1 MVDNGAEHSFLVR
14 CCFITEAMLP
24 MLANTSKT
32 YSAESTSLPHT
43 CPHSSSTPLVHLD
56 ITLPTQLVACVTSVC
71 FRSNETRLSDS
82 DKSLSR
88 WSPTLPEFLPL
99 PLSSLYV
106 CPACLSCLSPSL
118 PRCQLMERRLPP
130 GTRKPAW
137 KTPSKSRWVE
147 TFRCRLGDNHLH
159 VSSYCRVFP
168 NCNQH
173 KPTADI
179 VHPCHRAPAELM

>member
-24 MLANTSKT
+24 MQANTSKT
-32 YSAESTSLPHT
+32 YSAELYIRVCLT
-43 CPHSSSTPLVHLD
+43 CPHSAPPLVHLD
-56 ITLPTQLVACVTSVC
+56 RHHPPHPVACVTSVC

-82 DKSLSR
+82 AFISA
-88 WSPTLPEFLPL
+88 SPPL
-99 PLSSLYV
+99 FFV
-106 CPACLSCLSPSL
+106 CLPACLSCLSPPL
-118 PRCQLMERRLPP
+118 PRCQLMERRPPP

-137 KTPSKSRWVE
+137 RTPSKSRWVE
-147 TFRCRLGDNHLH
+147 TFRCRLGDNRLR

-173 KPTADI
+173 KPTADTL
-179 VHPCHRAPAELM
+179 HPLSPRASRVDVTVGLLLGLQ